1 MIAKERLK
9 FIELELEAALERI
22 EINQIDLAQEK
33 VVSALVELKTLYAL
47 EFPQK
52 YSRETW

>member
-22 EINQIDLAQEK
+22 EINQIGLAQEK